1 MKNREYKVHIPKAK
15 VTWNYKK
22 KEYSSRQ
29 KSNSQLMEAAYTEEN
44 SIYAF
49 ESCNNLKVI

>member
-1 MKNREYKVHIPKAK
+1 MKL
-15 VTWNYKK
+15 KK

-29 KSNSQLMEAAYTEEN
+29 KRNSQLMEAAYTEEN